1 MAKIKPIH
9 PGEHLAEY
17 IEEYGITVYR
27 LAKDIYV
34 PATRIDQIVKCKRGI
49 TADTA
54 LRLSKYFGT
63 SSQYWMNLQSQY
75 ELETARPEKLEN
87 ISNIA
92 A

>member
-1 MAKIKPIH
+1 MIKIKPIH

-34 PATRIDQIVKCKRGI
+34 PTTRIDQIVKCKRGI

-75 ELETARPEKLEN
+75 ELETTHPEE
-87 ISNIA
+87 IDSITNIA